1 MSATSKSCNP
11 WIMVICPNI
20 CPVVVSCEDMKP
32 FFLHL
37 YFLMHHCVVSDR
49 KKTANSSQRRCVF
62 ILAPCRPP
70 SIRQVLYLC
79 VLVFDF
85 VFFFLA
91 FLGLY
96 WQDRWRYDRKATR
109 TKGPQAGTLQRGH
122 RLCIWD
128 GHSTNWAKWC
138 PHVFCSKRRRT
149 DDYSFQLCD
158 RVPGS
163 RRHIAVLHGAAFA
176 DQDTSEGNNEVKL
189 ILSLRLKQ
197 VSGIPSYIR
206 LQTL

>member
-1 MSATSKSCNP
+1 MTGKQ
-11 WIMVICPNI
+11 
-20 CPVVVSCEDMKP
+20 
-32 FFLHL
+32 H
-37 YFLMHHCVVSDR
+37 
-49 KKTANSSQRRCVF
+49 
-62 ILAPCRPP
+62 APKGPR
-70 SIRQVLYLC
+70 
-79 VLVFDF
+79 
-85 VFFFLA
+85 
-91 FLGLY
+91 LGLCSEDTGSVY
-96 WQDRWRYDRKATR
+96 GTATLP
-109 TKGPQAGTLQRGH
+109 TELNGALMF
-122 RLCIWD
+122 
-128 GHSTNWAKWC
+128 
-138 PHVFCSKRRRT
+138 FCSKRRRT

>member
-1 MSATSKSCNP
+1 MSQYLPS
-11 WIMVICPNI
+11 
-20 CPVVVSCEDMKP
+20 SCELRRYEA
-32 FFLHL
+32 FLPTFVLLNASLCCKWQKKNSQQQSETVCFHTGTMPTSL
-37 YFLMHHCVVSDR
+37 YPTGAIFMC
-49 KKTANSSQRRCVF
+49 F
-62 ILAPCRPP
+62 G
-70 SIRQVLYLC
+70 
-79 VLVFDF
+79 FWF
-85 VFFFLA
+85 WFFFKTFWA
-91 FLGLY
+91 FIDRTDGDMTGKQHAPKGPRLGLCSEDTASVY
-96 WQDRWRYDRKATR
+96 GTATLP
-109 TKGPQAGTLQRGH
+109 TELNGALMF
-122 RLCIWD
+122 
-128 GHSTNWAKWC
+128 
-138 PHVFCSKRRRT
+138 FCSKRRRI